1 MPHPAPDMEILL
13 PTYNGGRFLREQLD
27 SLFAQTDQ
35 DWRLT
40 ASDDGSADDTLAILQ
55 DYLARYPDRM
65 ALRAGGRRFG
75 SARDHFFALMRECRA
90 GYVLFCDQDDVW
102 HPDKVEKTRAALMAA
117 EGQWGSQTPVMVFTD
132 QTVADGALRP
142 IAPSLMRYQKQ
153 YFERFDYRSILMQNV
168 ATGCAMGVNRALIL
182 KALQCADTGQTIM
195 HDWWLAAVA
204 AKFGR
209 IVYLDES
216 TMLYRQHGG
225 NSVGAK
231 DVGSAGYVAQSLRAM
246 GKVRAAVARKKM
258 QAGIFLSTY
267 EAELDAS
274 DRRFLTGLARRRSG
288 VRFYYRYH
296 ALIQGCWRMAGWIVL
311 G

>member
-55 DYLARYPDRM
+55 DYLVRYPDRM

-117 EGQWGSQTPVMVFTD
+117 EGQRGSQTPVMVFTD

-231 DVGSAGYVAQSLRAM
+231 DVGSVPHVVGKLRNLQDIRSTL
-246 GKVRAAVARKKM
+246 KRKKN
-258 QAGIFLSTY
+258 QASVFAQTYAEALTAEDRAFLDGFSPP
-267 EAELDAS
+267 
-274 DRRFLTGLARRRSG
+274 RSG
-288 VRFYYRYH
+288 PVFYWRNRG
-296 ALIQGCWRMAGWIVL
+296 LIHGFFRLAGMMVL